1 MSLCQMT
8 PEKGTQHIH
17 RRKGRLSR
25 QMVLE
30 NWIFIYRRWKIDFFF
45 KKNYGYKNNLKVG
58 LRLKLK
64 TVKLLEEIFQSIVGE
79 FLQAQETK
87 GNSQM

>member
-8 PEKGTQHIH
+8 PEKGIQRIH

-25 QMVLE
+25 HMVLE
-30 NWIFIYRRWKIDFFF
+30 NWIFMYRRWKIDFF

-79 FLQAQETK
+79 FL
-87 GNSQM
+87 

>member
-1 MSLCQMT
+1 M
-8 PEKGTQHIH
+8 EN
-17 RRKGRLSR
+17 RL
-25 QMVLE
+25 
-30 NWIFIYRRWKIDFFF
+30 FFL